1 MNLQKDQKPKK
12 SDWGGAR
19 EGSGRKKHLGL
30 GEQISKKMRR
40 KFRDLVSEEDYIAV
54 VESAVKQAKSGDTA
68 MQRFLIEQID
78 GKATQRIAG
87 DDEHGPVSIMGFNYI
102 LPDVTVEVENDIE
115 YDSNTSTSEKT
126 TRGLQDPQQ

>member
-1 MNLQKDQKPKK
+1 MNLQKDQNPKNPN
-12 SDWGGAR
+12 WGGAR

-30 GEQISKKMRR
+30 GEQVSKKMRR

-54 VESAVKQAKSGDTA
+54 VESAVRQAKSGDTA

-102 LPDVTVEVENDIE
+102 LPDVTF
-115 YDSNTSTSEKT
+115 TSEDDTDTSSTTKT
-126 TRGLQDPQQ
+126 TRSLQDSSG